1 MQSVGDVSHIVSLR
15 GARYALPVPIKEFFA
30 QLVARPG
37 AAVKIFFLGLAA
49 VIVVVFAIR
58 FVGSTVEPLLRN
70 TGTMLNEQAA
80 RFSEEMGYYDSEDA
94 DMPMGMAVSRGS
106 IPSPSSVPVPQD
118 EGSIGS
124 DAEEYEVTE
133 YDGTIKT
140 RDLEDTCSEI
150 EALKSREEVIFE
162 NANRYE
168 RGCYYAF
175 KVEKAFTEELLAII
189 EALNP
194 DTLSANTYTIKRLV
208 EDYTSELEILEQK
221 MTAIDETFESAKEA
235 YAEIEALARNT
246 RDAES
251 LATVIDSKV
260 QMIERLTQQRLNV
273 SEQLDRMQR
282 AMAQQLDS
290 LDYTRFSLSVEED
303 KFVDGKEIKDSWKS
317 AVKAFV
323 RDLNTVVQDV
333 SINLITTVLV
343 ILQYVLY
350 FFILL
355 VVVKFT
361 WKSARAV
368 WHS

>member
-1 MQSVGDVSHIVSLR
+1 M
-15 GARYALPVPIKEFFA
+15 PIREFIA
-30 QLVARPG
+30 QIVARPA
-37 AAVKIFFLGLAA
+37 AAVKVFFTALAA

-58 FVGSTVEPLLRN
+58 LVGSTVEPLLRN

-80 RFSEEMGYYDSEDA
+80 KFSEEMGYYESNDA
-94 DMPMGMAVSRGS
+94 QMDMGMAATRGS
-106 IPSPSSVPVPQD
+106 VPSPSSVPIPQD
-118 EGSIGS
+118 EGSVGP

-133 YDGTIKT
+133 YNGTIKT
-140 RDLEDTCSEI
+140 RDLEDTCGEI
-150 EALKSREEVIFE
+150 EALKTRGEVIFE

-189 EALNP
+189 EGLNP

-221 MTAIDETFESAKEA
+221 MAAIDETFESAKEA

-260 QMIERLTQQRLNV
+260 QMIERLTQQRISV

-282 AMAQQLDS
+282 AMADQIDR
-290 LDYTRFSLSVEED
+290 LDYTRFSISVEED
-303 KFVDGKEIKDSWKS
+303 KFVDGKDIRDSWKA
-317 AVKAFV
+317 AVKGFV

-355 VVVKFT
+355 IVAKYA
-361 WKSARAV
+361 WRGARAV
-368 WHS
+368 WRR